1 MCWKERPS
9 VPVYAEPRSFKFTR
23 GNLIFEQ
30 EESLWGG
37 RTESEAEQSH
47 LRFSP
52 RAVRPSANCRHA
64 RCRVR
69 LCCDQPARRDPRDGS
84 FPLRSQRGEAN
95 GQVIY
100 GSSQQIKWG
109 WFAVLTRTPVR
120 HTLTTWATLY
130 LRPVRAARR
139 EAKCDAHPCR
149 LPDARNWTAAS
160 MIMAMHT
167 LGAAAEKE
175 ATSRSSPCDLTG
187 SETWAAWKFPA
198 EKHRIEELRRSR

>member
-30 EESLWGG
+30 EESLNEEGG
-37 RTESEAEQSH
+37 GKASRNKAISDFRLQFD
-47 LRFSP
+47 R
-52 RAVRPSANCRHA
+52 RRRHA
-64 RCRVR
+64 RCSLR
-69 LCCDQPARRDPRDGS
+69 LCCDQPARRDRRDGS

-149 LPDARNWTAAS
+149 LLDARNWTAAS

-167 LGAAAEKE
+167 LGRQQPKK
-175 ATSRSSPCDLTG
+175 RPPRDL
-187 SETWAAWKFPA
+187 
-198 EKHRIEELRRSR
+198 HRVI